1 VTVWRDP
8 PPLTANIAATITTVC
23 ISHATGAEGEAVGRT
38 VAERLG
44 YRYVD
49 DEVIEQAGEWV
60 ELAPEFVSDVERRK
74 PFIARLLGAV
84 MPSPTSAPVVPTR
97 IEGRLLPSDEEL
109 RQLIKQVLTSFADAG
124 SVVIVAHAASFAL
137 TGRDVL
143 RVLVTGSPEARA
155 ARVAAGRGVDERAAA
170 RLIRDEDAARA
181 YYLKQFYGVDQELPT
196 HYDLVVNTDVLGA
209 EQAAEIV
216 VFAAGL

>member
-1 VTVWRDP
+1 
-8 PPLTANIAATITTVC
+8 
-23 ISHATGAEGEAVGRT
+23 

-49 DEVIEQAGEWV
+49 NEVIEQAGEWV

-74 PFIARLLGAV
+74 PFMARLLGAV
-84 MPSPTSAPVVPTR
+84 TPSPTSAPVVPTR
-97 IEGRLLPSDEEL
+97 IEGRVLPSDEEL

-137 TGRDVL
+137 AGRGDVL

-155 ARVAAGRGVDERAAA
+155 ARLAARRGVDERAAV
-170 RLIRDEDAARA
+170 RLIRDEDAGRA
-181 YYLKQFYGVDQELPT
+181 HYLKQFYGIDQELPT
-196 HYDLVVNTDVLGA
+196 HFDLVVNTDALPAGK
-209 EQAAEIV
+209 AADIV
-216 VFAAGL
+216 VAAAG